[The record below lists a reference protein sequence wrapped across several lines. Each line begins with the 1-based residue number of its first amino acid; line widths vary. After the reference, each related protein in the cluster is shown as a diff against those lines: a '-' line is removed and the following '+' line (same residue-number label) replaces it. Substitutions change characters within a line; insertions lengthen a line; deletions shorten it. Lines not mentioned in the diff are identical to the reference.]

1 MPLYLIDNLGIAG
14 VTDQAENLPDG
25 YFAHKGPDAPIE
37 DLYWD
42 GTDVILKPEKP
53 SAIAIWNTE
62 ALSWEEPEAFVI
74 PSLPLDWDKLIAA
87 LDSSPEWER
96 AYTAS
101 ERTLKANTAFTTLMS
116 ALTSIRKVET
126 LQFAL
131 AKLRE
136 AMSGISGLGDFTTE
150 EIASINQKLAQ
161 AGFEL
166 RLIPSSL

>member
-1 MPLYLIDNLGIAG
+1 MFLIYEGAIAG
-14 VTDQAENLPDG
+14 TTDQAEDLPEG
-25 YFAHKGPDAPIE
+25 YSAHPGPDAPIE
-37 DLYWD
+37 EVYWD
-42 GTDVILKPEKP
+42 GADVILKPEKP
-53 SAIAIWNTE
+53 SAIAFWNIET
-62 ALSWEEPEAFVI
+62 LSWTEPEAFVI
-74 PSLPLDWDKLIAA
+74 PNLQSLDWDKLIAA

-131 AKLRE
+131 SKLRE
-136 AMSGISGLGDFTTE
+136 AMSGISGLGDFTPE
-150 EIASINQKLAQ
+150 EIASINQKLEA

-166 RLIPSSL
+166 RLN

>member
-1 MPLYLIDNLGIAG
+1 MFLIHEGAIAG
-14 VTDQAENLPDG
+14 TTDQAEDLPEG
-25 YFAHKGPDAPIE
+25 YSAHPGPDAPID

-42 GTDVILKPEKP
+42 GTNVILKPEKP
-53 SAIAIWNTE
+53 SPTAIWNVE
-62 ALSWEEPEAFVI
+62 AHLWTEPETFVI

-131 AKLRE
+131 SKLRE
-136 AMSGISGLGDFTTE
+136 AMSGISGLGDFTPE
-150 EIASINQKLAQ
+150 EINSINQKLED
-161 AGFEL
+161 AGFDL
-166 RLIPSSL
+166 RLN